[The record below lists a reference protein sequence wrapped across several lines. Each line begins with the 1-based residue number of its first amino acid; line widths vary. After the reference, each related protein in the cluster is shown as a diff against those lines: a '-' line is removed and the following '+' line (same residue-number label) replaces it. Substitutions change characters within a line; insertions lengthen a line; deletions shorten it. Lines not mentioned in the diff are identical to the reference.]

1 MNQKGKIM
9 FERIKISKIND
20 HIWLLN
26 DKNEATGYLVL
37 GKEKALVIDTMM
49 GYEDVYAVVRTLTNL
64 PLIIVNTHGHS
75 DHIYGNIYFKE
86 VYIHPKDIE
95 LAKKEFEDPRFRA
108 AVESHG
114 LKPAEFR
121 EVGEGDLFD
130 LGGLTLEVYET
141 PGHTPGSIV
150 LLDRADHILFTG
162 DTIIEQ
168 TWMQLEESM
177 PMETLLKSLNKIQKF
192 RNQFDYVLTGHSRQ
206 IEDALLCEAHRTAVK
221 EVCDGMTE
229 NDVIYEWFGGTCM
242 AHPYGK
248 EPRRIVYQL

>member
-1 MNQKGKIM
+1 M

-26 DKNEATGYLVL
+26 DNNEATGYLVA
-37 GKEKALVIDTMM
+37 GKEKALVIDTMI
-49 GYEDVYAVVRTLTNL
+49 GYEDVHAVVRTLTDL
-64 PLIIVNTHGHS
+64 PLVVVNTHGHC
-75 DHIYGNIYFKE
+75 DHIYGNIYFE
-86 VYIHPKDIE
+86 EAYIHPKDIE
-95 LAKKEFEDPRFRA
+95 LTKREFEDQRFQA
-108 AVESHG
+108 ATEVLG
-114 LKPAEFR
+114 LKPAAFR
-121 EVGEGDLFD
+121 EVEEGDVFD
-130 LGGLTLEVYET
+130 LGGLMLEVYET

-150 LLDRADHILFTG
+150 LLDRADRILFTG

-177 PMETLLKSLNKIQKF
+177 PMETLLKSLDKVQKF

-206 IEDALLCEAHRTAVK
+206 IEAVSLCEAQRIAVK

-248 EPRRIVYQL
+248 EPRRIVYQS